1 MGPFSRPA
9 LPSCCA
15 TRRQDFKRGSD
26 PSGIISIK
34 DHVVEGAAS
43 PLEFGCVARDTCRV
57 SFPAAVGCLVPNIRA
72 PAASAG
78 TSGRTNSRLTTRA
91 WLAAGSPL
99 SALSRSAVSSCT
111 LGCSVTGT
119 LEQLRRV
126 SISPR
131 VCFVAAIAE
140 WTTKELIIFGRI
152 CGFPEECLSWLQAQG
167 YDGQAFGRLKSPS
180 HLASKGYSGRSD
192 TVWTL
197 LNGLRTPA
205 VHDWL
210 NRFSAFCQKNAAERQ
225 LENAEMLCLI
235 RLGKGLE
242 LMNLLQQDDDAP
254 APAPAPTYSAPA
266 PQVYAP
272 APAPVPAPQYD
283 YGGYDEDDDGP
294 VADDV

>member
-1 MGPFSRPA
+1 M
-9 LPSCCA
+9 
-15 TRRQDFKRGSD
+15 
-26 PSGIISIK
+26 
-34 DHVVEGAAS
+34 
-43 PLEFGCVARDTCRV
+43 
-57 SFPAAVGCLVPNIRA
+57 
-72 PAASAG
+72 
-78 TSGRTNSRLTTRA
+78 
-91 WLAAGSPL
+91 
-99 SALSRSAVSSCT
+99 SSCT

-180 HLASKGYSGRSD
+180 HLASKGYSGRSE

-210 NRFSAFCQKNAAERQ
+210 IRFSAFCQKNAAERE

-242 LMNLLQQDDDAP
+242 LMNSLQQDDDALAP
-254 APAPAPTYSAPA
+254 APAPAYSAP
-266 PQVYAP
+266 PLRVH

-283 YGGYDEDDDGP
+283 HGGYDEDDHGI

>member
-1 MGPFSRPA
+1 M
-9 LPSCCA
+9 
-15 TRRQDFKRGSD
+15 
-26 PSGIISIK
+26 
-34 DHVVEGAAS
+34 
-43 PLEFGCVARDTCRV
+43 
-57 SFPAAVGCLVPNIRA
+57 
-72 PAASAG
+72 
-78 TSGRTNSRLTTRA
+78 
-91 WLAAGSPL
+91 
-99 SALSRSAVSSCT
+99 SALSRHVPLANLSLTVPCVLLT
-111 LGCSVTGT
+111 
-119 LEQLRRV
+119 
-126 SISPR
+126 
-131 VCFVAAIAE
+131 AIAE
-140 WTTKELIIFGRI
+140 WTNRELITFGRI
-152 CGFPEECLSWLQAQG
+152 CGFPEECLSWLQAQN
-167 YDGQAFGRLKSPS
+167 YDGQMFGRLKSPS

-242 LMNLLQQDDDAP
+242 LMNLLDKPDDADTAP
-254 APAPAPTYSAPA
+254 APAPAPAYTAPAPA

-272 APAPVPAPQYD
+272 APAPAPAYD

>member
-1 MGPFSRPA
+1 V
-9 LPSCCA
+9 C
-15 TRRQDFKRGSD
+15 
-26 PSGIISIK
+26 
-34 DHVVEGAAS
+34 
-43 PLEFGCVARDTCRV
+43 
-57 SFPAAVGCLVPNIRA
+57 
-72 PAASAG
+72 SA
-78 TSGRTNSRLTTRA
+78 
-91 WLAAGSPL
+91 
-99 SALSRSAVSSCT
+99 
-111 LGCSVTGT
+111 
-119 LEQLRRV
+119 
-126 SISPR
+126 
-131 VCFVAAIAE
+131 AAIAE
-140 WTTKELIIFGRI
+140 WTTRELISFGRI

-242 LMNLLQQDDDAP
+242 LMNLLKQDDDAP
-254 APAPAPTYSAPA
+254 APAPAPAPAFRAPAPA
-266 PQVYAP
+266 PQVYAPAP